1 MTDDTKPEL
10 SGSVAANRYLR
21 RAVDKCLADG
31 IKREQV
37 AEALLRMTETVHSE
51 IAEAHDEYRPNGPS
65 TPEASESIDQV
76 PVGAECGCGWVYS
89 ADHHFCSRCGS
100 PLQPSIVP
108 KAVPGRLQFERRLGK
123 GGSGVVYEAVDLSLG
138 RRVAVKTLPTVCSAG
153 DIARLR
159 REAQTL
165 AAVSHRNLA
174 IVYGFKVYRGTPM
187 IIMEF
192 VDGST
197 LAERIPLPLDVAI
210 EVMLEV
216 TEVVG
221 SLHKARVVHRD
232 IKPRNI
238 AFNSAGDLKLLDFG
252 LARLER
258 EATMSG
264 VGGHFVVGTPAYL
277 SPEAHNHQRANP
289 SFDLWALAVT
299 FFEVLTG
306 RRPFE
311 AGSPECVGEAIRE
324 GRRVPISAHLANA
337 PAQLESFFARALA
350 LEASARPRDSQE
362 LSKRLLALR
371 RTVQEAALVVGGC
384 APPLDLRE

>member
-10 SGSVAANRYLR
+10 CGSVAASRHLR

-31 IKREQV
+31 IERAQV
-37 AEALLRMTETVHSE
+37 AEALVRMTETVHSE
-51 IAEAHDEYRPNGPS
+51 IAEALDEYRSNGPATS
-65 TPEASESIDQV
+65 DAAESIDQV
-76 PVGAECGCGWVYS
+76 PVGAECVCGCVYS
-89 ADHHFCSRCGS
+89 ADHHYCSRCGS

-216 TEVVG
+216 TEVVAC
-221 SLHKARVVHRD
+221 LHKAGVVHRD

-264 VGGHFVVGTPAYL
+264 VGGHVVVGTPAYL

-299 FFEVLTG
+299 FYEVLAA

-311 AGSPECVGEAIRE
+311 ADSRDRLALLIQNSNSTPIEAYLPTSTPMVG
-324 GRRVPISAHLANA
+324 
-337 PAQLESFFARALA
+337 SFFEEAFSLDPASRPKTAEQLAR
-350 LEASARPRDSQE
+350 RF
-362 LSKRLLALR
+362 KALR
-371 RTVQEAALVVGGC
+371 RTTEHRGH
-384 APPLDLRE
+384 

>member
-1 MTDDTKPEL
+1 VTDDTKPEL
-10 SGSVAANRYLR
+10 CGSVAANRYLR
-21 RAVDKCLADG
+21 RAVDRCLADG
-31 IKREQV
+31 IEREQV
-37 AEALLRMTETVHSE
+37 AEALVRMTETVHSE
-51 IAEAHDEYRPNGPS
+51 IAEARDEYRPNGATTS
-65 TPEASESIDQV
+65 DATESIDQV
-76 PVGAECGCGWVYS
+76 PVGAECLCGWVYS
-89 ADHHFCSRCGS
+89 ADHHYCSRCGS
-100 PLQPSIVP
+100 PLQQSIVP
-108 KAVPGRLQFERRLGK
+108 KSVPGRLQFERRLGK

-138 RRVAVKTLPTVCSAG
+138 RRVAVKTLPTVCSPS

-174 IVYGFKVYRGTPM
+174 TVYGFKVYRGTPM

-216 TEVVG
+216 TEVVAC
-221 SLHKARVVHRD
+221 LHKAGVVHRD

-264 VGGHFVVGTPAYL
+264 VGGHVVVGTPAYL

-299 FFEVLTG
+299 FYEVLTG
-306 RRPFE
+306 CRPFE
-311 AGSPECVGEAIRE
+311 ATSPDSLVEAICA
-324 GRRVPISAHLANA
+324 GQRVPISAHLATA
-337 PAQLESFFARALA
+337 PAIVERFFAHALA
-350 LEASARPRDSQE
+350 IGHSGRPRDAHS
-362 LSKRLLALR
+362 LSKRLSELR
-371 RTVQEAALVVGGC
+371 KAADGLV
-384 APPLDLRE
+384 LS

>member
-76 PVGAECGCGWVYS
+76 PVGAECACGWVYS
-89 ADHHFCSRCGS
+89 ADHHFCSRCGA

-138 RRVAVKTLPTVCSAG
+138 RRVAVKTLPTVCSPS

-174 IVYGFKVYRGTPM
+174 TVYGFKVYRGTPM

-216 TEVVG
+216 TEVVAC
-221 SLHKARVVHRD
+221 LHKAGVVHRD

-264 VGGHFVVGTPAYL
+264 VGGHVVVGTPAYL
-277 SPEAHNHQRANP
+277 SPEAHNHERANP

-299 FFEVLTG
+299 FYEVLTG

-311 AGSPECVGEAIRE
+311 AVSPGCVGEAIRD
-324 GRRVPISAHLANA
+324 GRRVPISAHIANV
-337 PAQLESFFARALA
+337 PVELDCFFARALA
-350 LEASARPRDSQE
+350 LDMPARPRNTQE
-362 LSKRLLALR
+362 LSKRLAELR
-371 RTVQEAALVVGGC
+371 RAAHEAALASGGC
-384 APPLDLRE
+384 GPSLDLRE

>member
-1 MTDDTKPEL
+1 VTDDTKPEL
-10 SGSVAANRYLR
+10 CGSVAANRYLR
-21 RAVDKCLADG
+21 RAVDRCLADG
-31 IKREQV
+31 IEREQV
-37 AEALLRMTETVHSE
+37 AEALVRMTEAVHSE
-51 IAEAHDEYRPNGPS
+51 IAEARDEYRV
-65 TPEASESIDQV
+65 TPEVSDSIDQV
-76 PVGAECGCGWVYS
+76 PVGAECACGWVYS
-89 ADHHFCSRCGS
+89 ADHHFCSRCGA

-138 RRVAVKTLPTVCSAG
+138 RRVAVKTLPTVCSPS

-174 IVYGFKVYRGTPM
+174 TVYGFKVYRGTPM

-216 TEVVG
+216 TEVVAC
-221 SLHKARVVHRD
+221 LHKAGVVHRD

-264 VGGHFVVGTPAYL
+264 VGGHVVVGTPAYL
-277 SPEAHNHQRANP
+277 SPEAHAHQRANL
-289 SFDLWALAVT
+289 SFDLWALAVV
-299 FFEVLTG
+299 FYEVLTG

-311 AGSPECVGEAIRE
+311 GQSTEELAANIAEYRG
-324 GRRVPISAHLANA
+324 VPISGRLQGCT
-337 PAQLESFFARALA
+337 PAVSSFFSDTF
-350 LEASARPRDSQE
+350 SATIGERPQTAEQLVR
-362 LSKRLLALR
+362 RLKALR
-371 RTVQEAALVVGGC
+371 DQPAI
-384 APPLDLRE
+384 